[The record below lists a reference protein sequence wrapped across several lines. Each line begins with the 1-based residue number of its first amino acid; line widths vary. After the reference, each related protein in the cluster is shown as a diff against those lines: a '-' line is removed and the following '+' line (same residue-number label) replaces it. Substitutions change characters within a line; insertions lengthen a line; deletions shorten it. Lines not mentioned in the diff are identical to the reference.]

1 CSISNT
7 TSPPSNEMSEYANFA
22 STREALKT
30 IFSQASDKEITIYEK
45 QLDGVKNLDP
55 ILIIS
60 PNQAW
65 INQQGLP
72 AYYTVM
78 DGFATNGLQNRRR
91 DKNSRCVF
99 HFADIAELYTTRDN
113 IYNLFPNAFYDSPSR
128 QAQLPNARLQPI
140 GTAWILTKVG
150 VRKSDFGPKSSE
162 NKEIDEFLDF
172 KSMDRKKGT
181 DKLRQELFNTSL
193 ELSSQDHSISKNL
206 KPGQIEISE
215 TARPEKFEGMDGFV
229 KCIANSFDINEVSQH
244 LAQLCDT
251 AISTED
257 RASKA
262 NQEEIMCWF
271 LYEIINHGSESQI
284 SNYSSLEIM
293 PEVSSEDK

>member
-1 CSISNT
+1 
-7 TSPPSNEMSEYANFA
+7 MSEYANFA

-99 HFADIAELYTTRDN
+99 HFADITELYTTRDN

-128 QAQLPNARLQPI
+128 QAQIPNAQLQPI

-150 VRKSDFGPKSSE
+150 VRKSDFGVD
-162 NKEIDEFLDF
+162 NRFFL
-172 KSMDRKKGT
+172 
-181 DKLRQELFNTSL
+181 
-193 ELSSQDHSISKNL
+193 
-206 KPGQIEISE
+206 
-215 TARPEKFEGMDGFV
+215 
-229 KCIANSFDINEVSQH
+229 
-244 LAQLCDT
+244 
-251 AISTED
+251 
-257 RASKA
+257 
-262 NQEEIMCWF
+262 
-271 LYEIINHGSESQI
+271 II
-284 SNYSSLEIM
+284 
-293 PEVSSEDK
+293 